1 MTFAFLAESMCWTNQ
16 VYAAPKRSRTP
27 AAPVKANTTEANAT
41 APSSA
46 SILKGITGEVSG
58 SYSWGTYTAP
68 GVPTDAHV
76 GMSLPVF
83 AGYRFESGPEAGL
96 AATIA
101 FPEVSV
107 RNAISDA
114 SFSYLGLG
122 LQGGYLWR
130 NRIAPFVTYYPYA
143 RLSQSIE
150 SRMSSALVFTN
161 LTYTGQSFGAG
172 TKLYLTDRDNGS
184 VQIGLRFMY
193 MHERYSRSKLESRAE
208 PIGGGPA
215 PSYTTA
221 SSPQSGDQRISGN
234 TYQLGL
240 FIGM

>member
-1 MTFAFLAESMCWTNQ
+1 MLTFRTLTAFILAFLAVSTGCTAKAM
-16 VYAAPKRSRTP
+16 AAPNTASTVEAP
-27 AAPVKANTTEANAT
+27 A
-41 APSSA
+41 SSGG
-46 SILKGITGEVSG
+46 LPKGLTGEVSG
-58 SYSWGTYTAP
+58 SYSWGTYKAP
-68 GVPTDAHV
+68 GIPTDAHV
-76 GMSLPVF
+76 GMSLPIF
-83 AGYRFESGPEAGL
+83 GGYRFQNGFEAGL
-96 AATIA
+96 AATFA

-114 SFSYLGLG
+114 SFSYTGLG

-130 NRIAPFVTYYPYA
+130 NRIAPFVTYYPFA

-150 SRMSSALVFTN
+150 SRRNTAIVYTD
-161 LTYTGQSFGAG
+161 LTYSGQSFGAG

-193 MHERYSRSKLESRAE
+193 MHERYTRSKLESRAE
-208 PIGGGPA
+208 PIAGQPA

-221 SSPQSGDQRISGN
+221 SSPQSGEQRIAGN

-240 FIGM
+240 FIGI